1 MTLFGPDASKWQGD
15 VRWGPVDATMAFG
28 WEKVTE
34 GPGKG
39 ITRGYVSER
48 WGPEKPE
55 MAARARASGFVPGG
69 YLFLAQGN
77 GAAQADYFA
86 DHAGDMAGFAIAVDV
101 EPREATGSFPSMIDA
116 RSCVARLRA
125 RYPGHPIGG
134 YLPRWYWG
142 TRDDVC

>member
-1 MTLFGPDASKWQGD
+1 VTLFGPDASKWQGD